1 MKSLKVRFLG
11 MENNSVDRIYQLVN
25 SIDIDSSTR

>member
-11 MENNSVDRIYQLVN
+11 IENNSVDSIYQLVN